1 MRLILFLLITLLNI
15 PILCQTLVLENEISI
30 FSNATSFSI
39 DPLKNIYVAEGDNN
53 EIIKLDTTGVILK
66 KIGGF
71 GWGSS
76 SFDFPA
82 DIFAFSLK
90 IYAADKNN
98 DRIQIFDKDLNYL
111 SEFSTKSKKE
121 EDYFFRRPSCIAI
134 SNQGDFIILDSD
146 NNRILKF
153 DMSGN
158 FNMQIGGFDAGD
170 YSLISPNYF
179 CLDSQGN
186 LYVIDGDKLVIF
198 DPFGAGKAI
207 LSIPI
212 IPNHISFSGEL
223 LINDSF
229 NIYKI
234 NIQDYSLSEVL
245 VIPVPESI
253 IEIEKIDNSYYVL
266 TNKSLA
272 KYKMINE

>member
-1 MRLILFLLITLLNI
+1 MSLNI
-15 PILCQTLVLENEISI
+15 PILCQTLVLENEISF
-30 FSNATSFSI
+30 FSNASSFSI
-39 DPLKNIYVAEGDNN
+39 GALKDIYVSEGDNN
-53 EIIKLDTTGVILK
+53 EIIKLDTNGTILK

-82 DIFAFSLK
+82 DIFAYSLK

-111 SEFSTKSKKE
+111 SEFNMKSKKE
-121 EDYFFRRPSCIAI
+121 EDYFFRRPTCIAI
-134 SNQGDFIILDSD
+134 SNQGDFIVLDSD

-158 FNMQIGGFDAGD
+158 FNMQIGGLDAGD
-170 YSLISPNYF
+170 YSLISPKYF

-186 LYVIDGDKLVIF
+186 LYVIDGERIVIF
-198 DPFGAGKAI
+198 GPFGGGRAI
-207 LSIPI
+207 LSAPI
-212 IPNHISFSGEL
+212 IPIHISFTGEL
-223 LINDSF
+223 LINDSS

-234 NIQDYSLSEVL
+234 DTQDFSITEVL
-245 VIPVPESI
+245 AIPVPEAI
-253 IEIEKIDNSYYVL
+253 IKIEKIDNSYYLL
-266 TNKSLA
+266 TSNSLA

>member
-1 MRLILFLLITLLNI
+1 MALNI
-15 PILCQTLVLENEISI
+15 PILCQTLVLENEISS
-30 FSNATSFSI
+30 FSNASSFSI
-39 DPLKNIYVAEGDNN
+39 GALKDIYVSEGDNN
-53 EIIKLDTTGVILK
+53 EIIKLDTNGTVLK

-82 DIFAFSLK
+82 DIFAYSLK

-98 DRIQIFDKDLNYL
+98 DRVQIFDKDLNYL

-134 SNQGDFIILDSD
+134 SNQGDFIVLDSD

-158 FNMQIGGFDAGD
+158 FNMQIGGLDAGD

-179 CLDSQGN
+179 CLDPQGN
-186 LYVIDGDKLVIF
+186 LYVIDGDKIVVF
-198 DPFGAGKAI
+198 DPFGAGRAI
-207 LSIPI
+207 LSTPI
-212 IPNHISFSGEL
+212 IPIHISFTGEL

-229 NIYKI
+229 NIFKIDTKDYKI
-234 NIQDYSLSEVL
+234 TEVL
-245 VIPVPESI
+245 SIPIAESI
-253 IEIEKIDNSYYVL
+253 IKIEKIDSSYYLL
-266 TNKSLA
+266 TNNSLA
-272 KYKMINE
+272 KYKMIDE